1 MAKHPGG
8 FYAAAGPLLRRA
20 LGGGDHC
27 RPGPH
32 CWRNRIVTVSYRGS
46 HVSVILADWCGCPGN
61 HTIDLYSDAMIKL
74 TTRFQIL
81 GNIPVKITW

>member
-1 MAKHPGG
+1 M
-8 FYAAAGPLLRRA
+8 
-20 LGGGDHC
+20 
-27 RPGPH
+27 
-32 CWRNRIVTVSYRGS
+32 
-46 HVSVILADWCGCPGN
+46 ILADWCGCPGN